1 MKEITEQN
9 YKDLEYNFEGIVIA
23 YPKVD
28 LYFNAE
34 FYFIKQKIDY
44 DTDKRTY
51 TMSGYN
57 QEDQTCNGLAPD
69 RLETR
74 IENVFNCFSQMNYY
88 QFENMEEFC
97 EWYLHKD
104 DKIKESI
111 KEFMEST
118 NKFYT
123 KQTKREQLK
132 DVLKLLELRDIRQN
146 TLDTIR
152 NTKEISL
159 KESLVK
165 QLERDEK
172 RIEDFLDEEEV

>member
-9 YKDLEYNFEGIVIA
+9 YKHLEFNFDGIVIA

-57 QEDQTCNGLAPD
+57 QEDCTCNGISFD
-69 RLETR
+69 GVETR

-132 DVLKLLELRDIRQN
+132 DVLRLLELRDMKAN
-146 TLDTIR
+146 TLEMLTDKMDNSKR
-152 NTKEISL
+152 EYL
-159 KESLVK
+159 LK

-172 RIEDFLDEEEV
+172 RIEDFLNGEV